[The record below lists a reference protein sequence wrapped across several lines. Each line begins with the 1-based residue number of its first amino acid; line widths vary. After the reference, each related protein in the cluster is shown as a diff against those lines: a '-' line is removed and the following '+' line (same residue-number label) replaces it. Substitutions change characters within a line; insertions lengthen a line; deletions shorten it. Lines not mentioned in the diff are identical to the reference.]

1 MRKRHWISTIFELIF
16 PLVLSILVVGFYSNA
31 TKGVHL
37 SDIKDRSTK
46 NSISEQTSEVTKGPI
61 YYNITKTYD
70 INDIFDGSQIIYYAP
85 NISITNDLMDSLK
98 KSQSQTSNNKTFGNK
113 ILTIVP
119 FENETL
125 LEANL
130 TTQSAVSGYISVIGV
145 VFDLNELNNSHFK
158 YTIRLNN
165 QMNVDKLFPIKTDA
179 KPLDLNYVN
188 GGNQYQDKFM
198 QIQVA
203 LNEAYLN
210 FVSKSNGRKETKVSK
225 ISPHPIPYPQ
235 YLDSGTKFGK
245 CLRKLE
251 IKFLMILFHSKQR
264 KL

>member
-16 PLVLSILVVGFYSNA
+16 PLVLSILVVGFYSNS
-31 TKGVHL
+31 TKGAHS

-46 NSISEQTSEVTKGPI
+46 NSISEQTSDVMKGPI
-61 YYNITKTYD
+61 YYNITKTYE
-70 INDIFDGSQIIYYAP
+70 INNIFTDFQTIYYAP
-85 NISITNDLMDSLK
+85 ENSTTVKIIMDYLEK
-98 KSQSQTSNNKTFGNK
+98 SQTSNNKNFVNK
-113 ILTIVP
+113 TLTIVP
-119 FENETL
+119 FADEVS

-130 TTQSAVSGYISVIGV
+130 TTQSAISGYSSVIGV
-145 VFDLNELNNSHFK
+145 VFDLNELDNSHFK
-158 YTIRLNN
+158 YTIRLND

-179 KPLDLNYVN
+179 KPIDFD
-188 GGNQYQDKFM
+188 GGKQYEDKFM

-210 FVSKSNGRKETKVSK
+210 FVSNSTGRKETKVSK
-225 ISPHPIPYPQ
+225 ISPHPIPYPR

-245 CLRKLE
+245 RLRKLE